1 MKKLSINDFQ
11 FNLRDKYEIQVI
23 KIWLLIESLRATIL
37 GN

>member
-23 KIWLLIESLRATIL
+23 KIWLLIESLRATNL